1 MNEVKKVWFR
11 RGRIFIETAE
21 GRVLSQP
28 LRFFPRLARATSA
41 QRAAWTQSYF
51 GLHWEA
57 LDEDISF
64 DSFAWGDNDPETLCC
79 TV

>member
-11 RGRIFIETAE
+11 RGRIFVETAGGE
-21 GRVLSQP
+21 VLSQP
-28 LRFFPRLARATSA
+28 LRFFPRLARATST
-41 QRAAWTQSYF
+41 QRAAWTQSHF

-64 DSFAWGDNDPETLCC
+64 DSFAWGDNDPRTLYC
-79 TV
+79 TS